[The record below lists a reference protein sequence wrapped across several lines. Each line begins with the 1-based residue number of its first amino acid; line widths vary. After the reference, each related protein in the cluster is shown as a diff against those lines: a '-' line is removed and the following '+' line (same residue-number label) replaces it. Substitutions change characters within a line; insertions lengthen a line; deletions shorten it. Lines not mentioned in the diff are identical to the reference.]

1 MSIAKRSGLARTL
14 GRIAEEIPGYG
25 ALRGAVLDALLE
37 KQDAILEEFL
47 ETTIGGY
54 LEVGNFEAVALYIQ
68 QNAEEPWLRDGLL
81 RGFQEILDAIDEL
94 SRKCLMML
102 AADYLK
108 MKAVPDRVYKQYARL
123 FTEVDTT
130 TLSPLLNLT
139 DAIFEIGSQRIV
151 IATGCAKDGEPGYYA
166 TAKDWSPRF
175 FASQDIRW
183 LIDDLISVLVRNRFL
198 SDPSALGSVED
209 FPPDFQSRRYV
220 AIVAEHQRGAWERLR
235 GYLAPVRQ
243 A

>member
-1 MSIAKRSGLARTL
+1 MGAGGSEREFKRKVPMRW
-14 GRIAEEIPGYG
+14 EIEL
-25 ALRGAVLDALLE
+25 LR
-37 KQDAILEEFL
+37 
-47 ETTIGGY
+47 
-54 LEVGNFEAVALYIQ
+54 VALYIQ
-68 QNAEEPWLRDGLL
+68 QNAEEPWLREGLL
-81 RGFQEILDAIDEL
+81 RGFQEILEAIDEL
-94 SRKCLMML
+94 SRKCLIML

-123 FTEVDTT
+123 FTEVDAT
-130 TLSPLLNLT
+130 TLTPLLNLT
-139 DAIFEIGSQRIV
+139 DAIFEIGSQKVAIV
-151 IATGCAKDGEPGYYA
+151 TGRATDGERGYYA
-166 TAKDWSPRF
+166 TAEGWPPRY

-198 SDPSALGSVED
+198 SDPSALGSVLD
-209 FPPDFQSRRYV
+209 FPPDFQSPRYV